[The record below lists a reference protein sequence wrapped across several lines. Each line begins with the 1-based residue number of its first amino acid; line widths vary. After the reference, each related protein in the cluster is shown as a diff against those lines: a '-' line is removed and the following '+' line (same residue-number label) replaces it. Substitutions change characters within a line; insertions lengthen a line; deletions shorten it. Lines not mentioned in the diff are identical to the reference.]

1 MMKSRKHGFTLAE
14 TLITLGIIGL
24 VAAIALP
31 TLFDAWDDRKIEAAK
46 KKAMYTLAN
55 GYKKLATDAEVSM
68 SNSPLFKCGKKF
80 DCLSQW
86 HRKAFS
92 LAADQ
97 SLSHNGLPET
107 YVRSDS
113 DEEEAAFSWDD
124 VPYIFRTADG
134 MTFGYI
140 SGTKEGG
147 IEVAVD
153 INGEGQPNKICEDV
167 FKIVIDNKGGVTET
181 YKEGDETKSRC
192 SQLNEAPVP
201 CTADVIKNSKVC
213 GRLALNSLY
222 SNAKS
227 PSEIPEYDRGDYFYS
242 GGHAL
247 YDARLT
253 CSSDGKP
260 YALVAGETG
269 SDDYYDIDV
278 VDLDTSYAQYCH

>member
-31 TLFDAWDDRKIEAAK
+31 TLFDAWDDRKIESAK

-181 YKEGDETKSRC
+181 YKEGDETKSLC
-192 SQLNEAPVP
+192 SKLN
-201 CTADVIKNSKVC
+201 
-213 GRLALNSLY
+213 NSL
-222 SNAKS
+222 KS
-227 PSEIPEYDRGDYFYS
+227 CTVEDIDNENVCDAAGRKQ
-242 GGHAL
+242 L
-247 YDARLT
+247 YDNGNIQSNGSFSYGGLDIVYT
-253 CSSDGKP
+253 EGDVYYGKLVCKGNNAFIIEMDNYNVVPLGTYNDYKKRP
-260 YALVAGETG
+260 YCE
-269 SDDYYDIDV
+269 
-278 VDLDTSYAQYCH
+278 